1 MEKNA
6 EGDAETRVAKGSH
19 GGSAAETRKEWIT
32 PELRKVDIDEITA
45 NNGILS
51 ADGITSS

>member
-19 GGSAAETRKEWIT
+19 GGSAAESRKEWIT
-32 PELRKVDIDEITA
+32 PELRKMEIEEITA
-45 NNGILS
+45 NGGIFS
-51 ADGITSS
+51 ADGITSF